1 MHPVRSEVVVHR
13 DNDTIKIIIP
23 ILKTIN
29 RPNCNGW
36 EMSITSQNHGLKD
49 DGRHL
54 EKRKGSFRLSFQRK
68 GRQGRNRNNNNTLV
82 ASFTVG
88 QYSHPSSPQQQQRQ
102 ESHSS
107 PTTVDFRRK
116 SFKSSV
122 ANRQIKQIKQEQS
135 MHTTFAV
142 LAVWKFGASIPEEG
156 DNRRDSA
163 RRDSGSGRA
172 VAMSMNA
179 YGL

>member
-1 MHPVRSEVVVHR
+1 
-13 DNDTIKIIIP
+13 
-23 ILKTIN
+23 
-29 RPNCNGW
+29 
-36 EMSITSQNHGLKD
+36 MSITSQNHGLKD

-107 PTTVDFRRK
+107 PTTVDFGRK

-122 ANRQIKQIKQEQS
+122 ANRQIKQEQS

-142 LAVWKFGASIPEEG
+142 LAV
-156 DNRRDSA
+156 
-163 RRDSGSGRA
+163 
-172 VAMSMNA
+172 
-179 YGL
+179 